1 MELLKKV
8 VRDKI
13 YLSFI
18 FFGELGIGKILVVVV
33 LVNDLGL
40 KYDYFNVLV
49 NLKVELIK
57 MFVDND
63 VLIIDEIYRLNKDK

>member
-1 MELLKKV
+1 MELLKRV

>member
-1 MELLKKV
+1 MELLKRV
-8 VRDKI
+8 VRDRI

-18 FFGELGIGKILVVVV
+18 FFGELGIGKILAVVV